1 MSAVKHDF
9 QQFTVETTK
18 YTKKSSSSQHVDA
31 IDQLDYAQKM
41 RDKKNL
47 PLCKI
52 RFPTLVAFHSVW
64 KWPKKCLIFACETWV
79 WLCKEKTHFAWN
91 LFFFFKLRLSVR
103 FSNIVTTF

>member
-41 RDKKNL
+41 RDKKI
-47 PLCKI
+47 CHI
-52 RFPTLVAFHSVW
+52 V
-64 KWPKKCLIFACETWV
+64 
-79 WLCKEKTHFAWN
+79 
-91 LFFFFKLRLSVR
+91 KLDFQLQ
-103 FSNIVTTF
+103 